1 MKRFSIGEV
10 ERDGK
15 ISISIVADE
24 VMHFVSTMEGS
35 GVVNVERSGD
45 SAKTYSLTGEIYEI
59 SSELCNE
66 FIIDGLLEAD
76 KFELNYAKIPIPN
89 TLLKI
94 KCKKFSS
101 AFLKDQKVKKWLE
114 LVDGPLEI
122 IKITEIG
129 IVEGLGRMKQ
139 LKNVTKELIA
149 VGTDITDEE
158 LKDLNDYGT
167 LVLNSDHITENGVMD
182 KFEKWLE
189 LPVTSGNHFEIR
201 YIPSS
206 PEFTKTQIFKNLPRA
221 EMKWT
226 QYFAFDM
233 KYTQKSGKVE
243 EFTGFYFVHNE
254 YHLIKVLIS
263 TDFKPRIVNR
273 K

>member
-1 MKRFSIGEV
+1 MKRFAIGEV

-15 ISISIVADE
+15 ISLSIVGDE
-24 VMHFVSTMEGS
+24 VMHFVNTMEGT
-35 GVVNVERSGD
+35 GVVTVENSGNP
-45 SAKTYSLTGEIYEI
+45 AKIYTLTGDIYEI
-59 SSELCNE
+59 SSNLCHE

-76 KFELNYAKIPIPN
+76 QFELNYAKIPIPK
-89 TLLKI
+89 TLSNI
-94 KCKKFSS
+94 KCKTFSS
-101 AFLKDQKVKKWLE
+101 AFLKDQRVKNWLE

-129 IVEGLGRMKQ
+129 TVEGLGKMKQ

-167 LVLNSDHITENGVMD
+167 LVLNSDHITQNGVMN
-182 KFEKWLE
+182 KFQKWLE
-189 LPVTSGNHFEIR
+189 LPVTSGNVFEIR

-206 PEFTKTQIFKNLPRA
+206 PEFSKSQIFKNLPRA
-221 EMKWT
+221 DIKWR

-243 EFTGFYFVHNE
+243 EFTGFYFVNNE
-254 YHLIKVLIS
+254 YHSIKVLIPN
-263 TDFKPRIVNR
+263 DYKPRIVKN

>member
-1 MKRFSIGEV
+1 MRRFLIGEV

-35 GVVNVERSGD
+35 GVVTVERTGD
-45 SAKTYSLTGEIYEI
+45 PAKTYSLTGNIHEI
-59 SSELCNE
+59 SSELCRE

-76 KFELNYAKIPIPN
+76 QFELNYAKIPIPS

-94 KCKKFSS
+94 KK
-101 AFLKDQKVKKWLE
+101 
-114 LVDGPLEI
+114 I
-122 IKITEIG
+122 IKVTEIG
-129 IVEGLGRMKQ
+129 TVEGLGRMEQ
-139 LKNVTKELIA
+139 LKNVKKELIA

-206 PEFTKTQIFKNLPRA
+206 PEFTKTQIFKNLARA
-221 EMKWT
+221 ELKWT

-263 TDFKPRIVNR
+263 TDFKPRIVKR